1 LLCAWPVNIK
11 DLVHHLCARG
21 DNSPLDQVI
30 EGLTARGVPIEQ
42 GPVERI
48 GATGPILSVY
58 FRDPDQNLIEVSSYL
73 CCQQRGLPDVGIE
86 AVGSL
91 RELGR
96 AEGIEPLT
104 PSLP

>member
-1 LLCAWPVNIK
+1 MSKANGRGAGAPGGADLCLSA
-11 DLVHHLCARG
+11 AG
-21 DNSPLDQVI
+21 PLDQVI